1 MARRVAGHE
10 GVSKTVPAPFLLH
23 SSRQRLS
30 GHSRNRRV
38 GGEQQRVRSG
48 RGTRREEVGD
58 RSRGARGVGR
68 ARADRAPYA
77 PPRFDARL

>member
-1 MARRVAGHE
+1 M
-10 GVSKTVPAPFLLH
+10 
-23 SSRQRLS
+23 
-30 GHSRNRRV
+30 
-38 GGEQQRVRSG
+38 GGEKQRVRSG